1 MLKIVLT
8 KLTNTHHRIEFVRA
22 NGVRDGAELQ
32 TRSFL
37 LHDLVHYGVESEAKL
52 RRAFYGTIADG
63 MLYSEIAANPPR
75 NPEAVFVERVVAM
88 LQKCAK
94 GDLKS
99 YNFVGTLREFPDGRN
114 ADWFSQDFVKRALE
128 RVRRVQ
134 GQWKATPFRR
144 AMELAFVA

>member
-1 MLKIVLT
+1 MLRILLT
-8 KLTNTHHRIEFVRA
+8 KLTNTHHRVEFVRA

-37 LHDLVHYGVESEAKL
+37 LHDLVHFGVESEAKL

-63 MLYSEIAANPPR
+63 MLYSEIAAHPPR
-75 NPEAVFVERVVAM
+75 NPEAVFTERVVAM

-94 GDLKS
+94 GELKT
-99 YNFVGTLREFPDGRN
+99 YGFVAMLREFPDGGN
-114 ADWFSQDFVKRALE
+114 ADWLSQDFVKRALE
-128 RVRRVQ
+128 RVRRAQ

-144 AMELAFVA
+144 TMELALVA